1 MAHPFGYQN
10 QSPGGAAHEAF
21 SAWLGEARA
30 RLGADQT
37 LTRLEGVLLVSLG
50 GDGQTTQP

>member
-1 MAHPFGYQN
+1 VKDVETLD
-10 QSPGGAAHEAF
+10 GAAHEAF

-37 LTRLEGVLLVSLG
+37 LTRLEGVLLVSM
-50 GDGQTTQP
+50 GDVGQQQ